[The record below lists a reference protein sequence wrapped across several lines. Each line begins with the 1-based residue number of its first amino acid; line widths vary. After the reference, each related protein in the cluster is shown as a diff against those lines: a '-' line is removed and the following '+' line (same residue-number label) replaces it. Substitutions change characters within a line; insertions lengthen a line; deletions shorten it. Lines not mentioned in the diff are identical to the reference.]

1 MELKP
6 VILAAIGL
14 SISGLSMAACPTS
27 VSASLTS
34 STTSPKTDVNIQK
47 AINAMVNG
55 GTLNL
60 SGTFNISK
68 EILLNNCIKL
78 VTPSTVST
86 PAVLNWVGGNGR
98 MLNGENKN
106 DVTLSRLRLVG
117 RTISMGGNNV
127 KVDQLVFDNPSRADA
142 VNEPDLYMFKMIGG
156 SGWTVTNNTF
166 IISSTRTD
174 LLALKSTGIIGWNVD
189 KATVTGNVFNGVNAD
204 IHYLGLTNSIIN
216 SNTGKDL
223 TWVGIEIQGTADT
236 VYNNQVAGNAFY
248 NWTTDAT
255 SMGLS
260 IAGGKG
266 YTVNNNIAVRKGY
279 STAACST
286 AKPTGT
292 TEWGTWGMEF
302 TGVNSTANSNRLCGF
317 DSGIIVGIGAQGTFT
332 GTDISTISNNV
343 IINSN
348 VGIMTSMMKDSAGTK
363 KQVAIT
369 GNQITDARVAGITDQ
384 TWWNE
389 SPHYQLGSNGYLDKL
404 DIKSNVIART
414 VSATEANVTY
424 TAISAHPIV
433 NPNGVTISGNT
444 ISLAGTPSAS
454 FGYRGIFM
462 DAYRDDQG
470 VAMGQASFVGS
481 QVVSN
486 KVSSA
491 NAVWGIGA
499 MTGKPE
505 TGKGVAFQ
513 TNTFKMLQQA
523 INTDLAQAI
532 VSGNT
537 CTSVTNTSGCY

>member
-34 STTSPKTDVNIQK
+34 SSTSPMTDVNIQK

-78 VTPSTVST
+78 VTPSTIST

-174 LLALKSTGIIGWNVD
+174 LLALKSTGIMGWNVD
-189 KATVTGNVFNGVNAD
+189 KATVTGNTFNGVNAD
-204 IHYLGLTNSIIN
+204 IHYQGLTNSLIN

-279 STAACST
+279 STASCST

-292 TEWGTWGMEF
+292 SEWGTWGMEF
-302 TGVNSTANSNRLCGF
+302 TGTNSTADSNRLCGF
-317 DSGIIVGIGAQGTFT
+317 DTGIVVGINSQGSYT
-332 GTDISTISNNV
+332 GVDVSTISNN
-343 IINSN
+343 IIVNSN
-348 VGIMTSMMKDSAGTK
+348 VGIMPGYAMNNTAVK
-363 KQVAIT
+363 KQIVIT
-369 GNQITDARVAGITDQ
+369 KNQITNARNAGVADQ

-389 SPHYQLGSNGYLDKL
+389 SPHYQLGTNGNLDKL
-404 DIKSNVIART
+404 DITSNTIART
-414 VSATEANVTY
+414 VASTEAGLTY
-424 TAISAHPIV
+424 TAISTHPVI
-433 NPNGVTISGNT
+433 NPNGVTISGNV
-444 ISLAGTPSAS
+444 ISLAGTPPTG

-470 VAMGQASFVGS
+470 VAVGQSSFVGS
-481 QVVSN
+481 QVLSN
-486 KVSSA
+486 TVSST
-491 NAVWGIGA
+491 NAVWGTGA

-505 TGKGVAFQ
+505 TGKGVAFK
-513 TNTFKMLQQA
+513 TNTFKQLQQA
-523 INTDLAQAI
+523 INTDLAQAV